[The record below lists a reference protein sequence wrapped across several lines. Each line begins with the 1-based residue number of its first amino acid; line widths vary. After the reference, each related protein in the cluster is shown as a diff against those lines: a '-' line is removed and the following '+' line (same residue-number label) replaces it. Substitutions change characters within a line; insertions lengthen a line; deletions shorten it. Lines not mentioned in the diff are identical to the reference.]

1 MVATTA
7 RKPKLTSQ
15 LTGPLKVAVVGVGY
29 LGKIHA
35 KIYHDM
41 PDVELVAVVDS
52 DVKTAEAIARQ
63 YGCGAL
69 HSAAQL
75 AGRVDA
81 ASVAVPTSVHLPVA
95 EALLKNGIHI
105 MLEKPV
111 APTVEESRAIVKLAA
126 EQRAILQIGHLERFN
141 AGVMKLAELADN
153 PRFIEVHRLGAF
165 VERGTDVDV
174 VADLMIHDI
183 DIVLSLVRAELK
195 SVSATGTR
203 VVTEHVDIANARLEF
218 DNGAVAN
225 VTASRVSRNRFRRIR
240 VFSGDGYLG
249 LNFTDQQLDYTYPE
263 KVGDGRFPKLVEQRV
278 EVEPQLP
285 LNAELAHFVECVRHK
300 RKPLVTGEDGLLAV
314 QVAQQVRRKIAE
326 SIQNAEVHQLHQPHK
341 TLKQTSRNKPTKP
354 AKPAKQAKQ
363 ASRTKRRNKLS

>member
-7 RKPKLTSQ
+7 RKTKLTSH

-35 KIYHDM
+35 KIYHGM

-52 DVKTAEAIARQ
+52 DAKTAEAIARQ

-81 ASVAVPTSVHLPVA
+81 ASVVVPTSVHLPVA

-111 APTVEESRAIVKLAA
+111 APTVEESRAIVKQAA
-126 EQRAILQIGHLERFN
+126 DQRVILQIGHLERFN

-263 KVGDGRFPKLVEQRV
+263 KAGDGRFPKLVEQRV

-326 SIQNAEVHQLHQPHK
+326 SIQNAEVNQPHQPHK
-341 TLKQTSRNKPTKP
+341 TPKQTSRNKTPKPTKP
-354 AKPAKQAKQ
+354 AKQANQ
-363 ASRTKRRNKLS
+363 TKRRNKLS